1 MQLTSS
7 PAKSVAAVTVHSGI
21 VVASRAM
28 TELLAMAA
36 RAAESPA
43 KVLITGESGVG
54 KDLVARYIHTHSA
67 RRLAPFVAVNCAGL
81 SETLLESEL
90 FGHVKGSF
98 TGAYRDKR
106 GKLQLAHRGTLF
118 LDEVGEMSLRMQ
130 ALLLRFLEN
139 GEIQA
144 VGSDHAQTQV
154 DVRVVA
160 ATHRNLAD
168 LVTAGQFREDLL
180 YRLRVIHLAVPPV
193 RERPDDIQA
202 LMTHFVER
210 SGRQLEFTDD
220 ARRAFLRY
228 RWPGNVRELLNVVE
242 QLVWLSTTGVVGLED
257 LPASLRSG
265 THVLTP
271 LDDRRHQV
279 ADELYESLVTQGAS
293 FWEHVYP
300 AFLAR
305 DITRHDL
312 RQLVRR
318 GLRESRGRYKS
329 LLKLFGMPSRDYR
342 RFMNFLAA
350 HDCGVEFREFRT
362 ATLPSESSAQAPRLY
377 AVRADSPSGLGE
389 ASYSR
394 PQ

>member
-1 MQLTSS
+1 
-7 PAKSVAAVTVHSGI
+7 
-21 VVASRAM
+21 M

-54 KDLVARYIHTHSA
+54 KDVVARYVHSRSS
-67 RRLAPFVAVNCAGL
+67 RRLAPFVAVNCAGVT
-81 SETLLESEL
+81 ETLLESEL

-106 GKLQLAHRGTLF
+106 GKLQLAHLGTLF

-144 VGSDHAQTQV
+144 VGSDQSQAHV

-160 ATHRNLAD
+160 ATNRNLD
-168 LVTAGQFREDLL
+168 GLVAAGQFREDLL
-180 YRLRVIHLAVPPV
+180 YRLRVIHLHVPPL
-193 RERPDDIQA
+193 RERAQDIQA
-202 LMTHFVER
+202 LIQHFLAAA
-210 SGRQLEFTDD
+210 GRDPGFTDD
-220 ARRAFLRY
+220 ALRALLKY
-228 RWPGNVRELLNVVE
+228 RWPGNVRELRNVVE
-242 QLVWLSTTGVVGLED
+242 QMVWLSAGGVVGVEH
-257 LPASLRSG
+257 LPVSMRSEPGLLTPVADRRGAVADRRSG
-265 THVLTP
+265 
-271 LDDRRHQV
+271 V
-279 ADELYESLVTQGAS
+279 ADELYNALVKQGAS

-300 AFLAR
+300 MFLAR

-312 RQLVRR
+312 RELVRR

-329 LLKLFGMPSRDYR
+329 LLALFGMPSRDYR

-350 HDCGVEFREFRT
+350 HECGVGFREFRG
-362 ATLPSESSAQAPRLY
+362 AEPGPDQESEMPARHSAAADLPEDPVAPPR
-377 AVRADSPSGLGE
+377 
-389 ASYSR
+389 SR
-394 PQ
+394 VQ